1 MPRAAPIPR
10 GFLPDPIKLS
20 WPHLATEPGKDKIA
34 PMQDRLTTLC
44 DLALRHA
51 DTPGAASIPRIGFHI
66 APEAAAMAS
75 PVLYRPMIV
84 MVLQGAKRV
93 LIGERELHYDT
104 ASYFVGSVDL
114 PASSCIIEA
123 SPGKPYV
130 AVSLSLDQQ
139 CLADLMT
146 GNPGTTSG
154 ETVGFAVSAVTPQ
167 LLDAWARLIGL
178 LDTPSD
184 IPVLAPLA
192 EREILYRVLQGPQG
206 DLIRQ
211 AARVEGR
218 LAQVR
223 QAIEWIRT
231 NFDRP
236 LRTEALA
243 EVAGMSVASLHR
255 HFRKTTAM
263 SPLQYQKALRLQ
275 EARRLLI
282 AESDAARA
290 GYAVG
295 YESASQFSREYARM
309 FGAPPA
315 RDAVRLRQT
324 EVLTDEIA

>member
-1 MPRAAPIPR
+1 
-10 GFLPDPIKLS
+10 
-20 WPHLATEPGKDKIA
+20 
-34 PMQDRLTTLC
+34 MQDRLTALC
-44 DLALRHA
+44 DLAIRHA
-51 DTPGAASIPRIGFHI
+51 DAPAAASIPRVGFHV
-66 APEAAAMAS
+66 AQEAAATAS
-75 PVLYRPMIV
+75 PVLYRPMVV

-93 LIGERELHYDT
+93 LIGERELRYDT

-123 SPGKPYV
+123 STGTPYV
-130 AVSLSLDQQ
+130 AVSLALDQQ
-139 CLADLMT
+139 CLADLMA
-146 GNPGTTSG
+146 GNPGAASR
-154 ETVGFAVSAVTPQ
+154 ETMGFAVSPVTPQ
-167 LLDAWARLIGL
+167 LLDAWSRLIGL
-178 LDTPSD
+178 LDTPAD

-236 LRTEALA
+236 LRTEILA

-255 HFRKTTAM
+255 HFRKATAM

-282 AESDAARA
+282 AQSDAARA
-290 GYAVG
+290 GFAVG
-295 YESASQFSREYARM
+295 YESASQFSREYTRM

-315 RDAVRLRQT
+315 RDAVRLRQAEIFAD
-324 EVLTDEIA
+324 EVA